1 MLRRR
6 APAHLFCVY
15 LCLAVMAAAGI
26 GVTNE
31 DIAGDRG
38 FAEDRGP
45 LRSDCPFTAR
55 PRAAS
60 ENGTT
65 RPAQYSNVL
74 D

>member
-1 MLRRR
+1 MLQRR
-6 APAHLFCVY
+6 APPL
-15 LCLAVMAAAGI
+15 LCFAVMAAAGI

-31 DIAGDRG
+31 DIAGDRD

-65 RPAQYSNVL
+65 RPAQYSIVL

>member
-1 MLRRR
+1 M
-6 APAHLFCVY
+6 
-15 LCLAVMAAAGI
+15 CLQF
-26 GVTNE
+26 GVPKQ
-31 DIAGDRG
+31 IIIDRG

-45 LRSDCPFTAR
+45 LRSDCPFTAG

-65 RPAQYSNVL
+65 RPAQYSIVL